1 MMKILLSND
10 DGYDA
15 PGLKVLFEYLRDI
28 AEVFVVAP
36 EVNKSGAGCSITTN
50 KPMYSTVHDNGFV
63 SVNGT
68 PADCVYLGIHEL
80 APWTPDI
87 LVSGINLGANMGEY
101 LLYSGTVGAALEAK
115 NLSYPSIAISAAA
128 FHQPGSKD
136 FMEPNYHTA
145 AYVVKDLI
153 QNYDLSIIDPTLVLN
168 VNTPNVDY
176 SNELEIDITTI
187 GSWGPRNPPGVE
199 EDSENKISYW
209 TTHRESFE
217 EDNTKCDINSLK
229 ENKISISPIKPV
241 FSLTQ
246 DVLNNF
252 ELKKL

>member
-1 MMKILLSND
+1 
-10 DGYDA
+10 
-15 PGLKVLFEYLRDI
+15 
-28 AEVFVVAP
+28 
-36 EVNKSGAGCSITTN
+36 
-50 KPMYSTVHDNGFV
+50 
-63 SVNGT
+63 
-68 PADCVYLGIHEL
+68 
-80 APWTPDI
+80 
-87 LVSGINLGANMGEY
+87 
-101 LLYSGTVGAALEAK
+101 
-115 NLSYPSIAISAAA
+115 
-128 FHQPGSKD
+128 
-136 FMEPNYHTA
+136 MEPNYHTA

-176 SNELEIDITTI
+176 SNELEINITTI

-252 ELKKL
+252 ELKIMNIQKNHLQGKGMTSLRTRQRLIERLTKKAYLTLEY

>member
-1 MMKILLSND
+1 
-10 DGYDA
+10 
-15 PGLKVLFEYLRDI
+15 
-28 AEVFVVAP
+28 
-36 EVNKSGAGCSITTN
+36 
-50 KPMYSTVHDNGFV
+50 
-63 SVNGT
+63 
-68 PADCVYLGIHEL
+68 
-80 APWTPDI
+80 
-87 LVSGINLGANMGEY
+87 
-101 LLYSGTVGAALEAK
+101 
-115 NLSYPSIAISAAA
+115 
-128 FHQPGSKD
+128 
-136 FMEPNYHTA
+136 MEPNYHTA

-176 SNELEIDITTI
+176 SNELEINITTI

-252 ELKKL
+252 ELKNYEYSEKSPTRKRDDLIEDKTEAYRETDKKGISDVRILEAMRDSPRHLF

>member
-1 MMKILLSND
+1 M
-10 DGYDA
+10 
-15 PGLKVLFEYLRDI
+15 
-28 AEVFVVAP
+28 
-36 EVNKSGAGCSITTN
+36 
-50 KPMYSTVHDNGFV
+50 
-63 SVNGT
+63 
-68 PADCVYLGIHEL
+68 
-80 APWTPDI
+80 
-87 LVSGINLGANMGEY
+87 
-101 LLYSGTVGAALEAK
+101 EAK

-176 SNELEIDITTI
+176 SNELEINITTI